1 MNPQNAATILQRE
14 GIQISPTSGNIM
26 GGRMRILFSGG
37 APLSPE
43 IKDFLQVI
51 FSVNMF
57 ESYGTTETAGFLT
70 STAIWDR

>member
-1 MNPQNAATILQRE
+1 
-14 GIQISPTSGNIM
+14 M
-26 GGRMRILFSGG
+26 GGKMRILFSGG